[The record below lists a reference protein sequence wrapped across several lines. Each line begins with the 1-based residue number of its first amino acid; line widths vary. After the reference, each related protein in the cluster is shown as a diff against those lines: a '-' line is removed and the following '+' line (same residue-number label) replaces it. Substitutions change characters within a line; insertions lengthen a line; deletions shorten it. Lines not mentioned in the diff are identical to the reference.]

1 MAAFIKKYSARVLV
15 LFSRIVGTLC
25 GFLLGML
32 LTRVQ
37 KISMCA
43 PVPKILLSYPRLQF
57 VLYEFFQKFMQHL
70 LRNEKDIWF
79 TKEIYDGVTMHLDI
93 SQYSQRLFFIFKQ
106 YSPALYNYI
115 LKNVKAGD
123 TFFDIG
129 ANAGYFSFVAS
140 KVVGLEGKVYSF
152 EPEENNYKRMVDDI
166 SNNALINIHSY
177 KYALSDT
184 EGVAQLYINPDNEG
198 GHSLVPDPY
207 QITTPITS
215 VIFDKWVQTV
225 DVTNMRLA
233 KIDVEGFELSVLKGM
248 ENTLRNEDTLELI
261 CEVRRNQKVVG
272 DYMSSLGYHTYELSA
287 DGTPIPVK
295 DISKLKRDFLFSK
308 KVIIQDSDTYKTK

>member
-1 MAAFIKKYSARVLV
+1 MVAVIKKYSARVLV
-15 LFSRIVGTLC
+15 WFSRMVGVSC
-25 GFLLGML
+25 GFLLGMI
-32 LTRVQ
+32 LTRTQ

-43 PVPKILLSYPRLQF
+43 PVPKILLLYPRVQF
-57 VLYEFFQKFMQHL
+57 MLYEFFQKFMQYL

-93 SQYSQRLFFIFKQ
+93 SQYSQRLFFIFKK
-106 YSPALYNYI
+106 YSPAIYNYI
-115 LKNVKAGD
+115 LKNIKEGD

-129 ANAGYFSFVAS
+129 ANAGYFSFIAS
-140 KVVGLEGKVYSF
+140 KIVGVAGKVYSF

-166 SNNALINIHSY
+166 SNNALINIHAY

-184 EGVAQLYINPDNEG
+184 EGVVQLYINPDNEG
-198 GHSLVPDPY
+198 GHSLVPDQN

-215 VIFDKWVQTV
+215 VIFDKWVHTAG
-225 DVTNMRLA
+225 VTHMRLA
-233 KIDVEGFELSVLKGM
+233 KIDVEGFELSVLNGM
-248 ENTLRNEDTLELI
+248 ENTLRNESSLELI

-287 DGTPIPVK
+287 NGTPIPVK

-308 KVIIQDSDTYKTK
+308 KNYE